1 MLDRLSP
8 AAGAHRSRKRVGR
21 GAGSGH
27 GKTSGRGQK
36 GYGSRS
42 GSKRRAWFE
51 GGQMPLARRLPKR
64 GFTNI
69 FREPFQ
75 VVNLRALE
83 RFAESSDEV
92 DAAAL
97 AAAGLIARA
106 DRRVKVLAGG
116 ELSGPVT
123 LAVHAISAAAR
134 RKLEAA
140 GGSVRLLESGRKPL
154 ARARKAETP

>member
-8 AAGAHRSRKRVGR
+8 ARGSRRPRRRVGR

-69 FREPFQ
+69 FRVPYQ
-75 VVNLRALE
+75 VVNVKALE
-83 RFAESSDEV
+83 RFAGSADEV

-106 DRRVKVLAGG
+106 DGRVKVLAEG
-116 ELSGPVT
+116 ELSGAVA
-123 LAVHAISAAAR
+123 LAVHAISGAAR

-140 GGSVRLLESGRKPL
+140 GGSVRLLEVGRAKP
-154 ARARKAETP
+154 ARGGKARPQ